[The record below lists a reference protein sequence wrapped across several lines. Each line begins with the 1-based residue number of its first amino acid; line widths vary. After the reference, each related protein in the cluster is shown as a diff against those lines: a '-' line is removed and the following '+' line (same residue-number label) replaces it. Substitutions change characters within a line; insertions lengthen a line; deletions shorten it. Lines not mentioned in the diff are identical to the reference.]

1 MSRIKEAF
9 ISRWGSEGQIV
20 QADFKQ
26 LEVIG
31 AAFLSQD
38 PMMYED
44 ILAGIDAHCQS
55 ASWMNPHTY
64 EEILAGYEA
73 EDKYFT
79 QMRKKAKKPRFEL
92 QYGSYP
98 AGIAL
103 SNSIPKAQAQD
114 LFDNYYGRYTVLAA
128 WQEANREEARKN
140 REMRQRTEV
149 DLDTGE
155 TNTTLTWFVCKLPS
169 LTGRVY
175 TFREYDTPEFI
186 KERDGIHLQIK
197 DTQVKNYPSQG
208 FATGDV
214 VPMMLG
220 KTYRR
225 LKTGPMAQRALMI
238 GTVHDSILFDVHQ
251 TAIDQGFCEGVKKFL
266 EKTPSFIEETWGFVF
281 DLPLLVDVEAG
292 PNWDSMGRVA

>member
-9 ISRWGSEGQIV
+9 LSRWGSKGQIV
-20 QADFKQ
+20 QADYSQ

-31 AAFLSQD
+31 AAYLSGD
-38 PMMYED
+38 PKMRED
-44 ILAGIDAHCQS
+44 ILAGVDSHSQS
-55 ASWMNPHTY
+55 ASWMYPHSY
-64 EEILAGYEA
+64 EEVREGYLAG
-73 EDKYFT
+73 DKYFT
-79 QMRKKAKKPRFEL
+79 DIRKKSKAPRFQL
-92 QYGSYP
+92 QYG
-98 AGIAL
+98 ARAKGIAEKCGISL
-103 SNSIPKAQAQD
+103 AQAKAFLEQ
-114 LFDNYYGRYTVLAA
+114 YYGRYKVLAE
-128 WQEANREEARKN
+128 WQDDNFEEARKN
-140 REMRQRTEV
+140 REMRQRTVE
-149 DLDTGE
+149 GE
-155 TNTTLTWFVCKLPS
+155 TLTWFVCKLPS

-175 TFREYDTPEFI
+175 TFREYDTPDFI

-281 DLPLLVDVEAG
+281 DLPLLVDVEQG
-292 PNWDSMGRVA
+292 PNWDDMRRVA